1 MERHVFRIRGL
12 CAAVMAV
19 AFETAM
25 PLYAAVTVLDF
36 ETDDECAAITKRNDV
51 GANAAA
57 PFQICITNRFATSGG
72 HALWYRCSPWRNGMP
87 KWPAFTVKP
96 SVADW
101 RGYDRLVM
109 DVVSIGEPG
118 NPDGGDLVGLW
129 VMDPKG
135 DRRNRFYGSVIIPPK
150 GHARLMVNLKEPQG
164 KIDLANITSLHF
176 TTQMP
181 DGFAVAIDRL
191 TLLSPGEEPPPP
203 DGPQV
208 GRDIAPLVEA
218 GRVWRER
225 RDHERHEAREAKR
238 RALLDAAYAAGCVV
252 SPDMILGT
260 ATSMEGVRPRD
271 DFTARPIPA
280 DGLSL
285 RLARNETESLQLLVS
300 PLAED
305 LRGVRV
311 FVVGDLLSVGGEAAL
326 PAHCVACHPVGYVE
340 ITNRTPYSIGRSV
353 PCAAAPG
360 YVRVGRRPTP
370 GWWPDPILDHLDAVD
385 VRGSD
390 MQSFWVRVRC
400 QEGQPAGIYR
410 GALVVSADN
419 AAPVEIPFA
428 VRVNDFALGRTSA
441 LPLAISFWPGVSST
455 RKEYDK
461 DWEVKMAAIKAD
473 PDAPVNAWWRHER
486 EWVSFMADYLIPA
499 ISLYNYDSLCKDGSR
514 PTEEFCLR
522 GLRQLKDE
530 GRVGFVNIGY
540 WDAFYKGQSVES
552 WRKNHVER
560 LRRFLDAAKE
570 MGEESR
576 AYTYGCDEVTADNF
590 PRVAKAVEE
599 LKKEFP
605 GVPVFTTS
613 VDKDFGVGTKLSG
626 IDWFCPLTE
635 DYDVRKADAARAE
648 GRKVWWYICCEP
660 LAPYAN
666 MFVECQPIEG
676 RSLMGAQSVKFHTD
690 GFLYY
695 QIANWSTP
703 RCIEFGPFT
712 DWDPQSYL
720 NFNGDGSW
728 TRAGPDGIP
737 LPTIRLE
744 NFRDGLEDYAYAKLL
759 EQKLKELGGDCSQM
773 TTNVNCSQI
782 ANINKNLPPP
792 ETPPLQ
798 EAKPTAPRQ
807 PSNGQTVKPSN
818 RASWAQRARAAL
830 AVPREVVDTIANF
843 SGDPAVLYRWRDEMA
858 DLIEEAP

>member
-1 MERHVFRIRGL
+1 MMRILYRRL
-12 CAAVMAV
+12 CPSFAAA
-19 AFETAM
+19 AFAAAI
-25 PLYAAVTVLDF
+25 PSRAAVTVLDF
-36 ETDDECAAITKRNDV
+36 ETKAERASITKWQDV
-51 GANAAA
+51 KPDADA
-57 PFQICITNRFATSGG
+57 PFRVCATNRFATSGE
-72 HALWYRCSPWRNGMP
+72 HALWYRCAPWRDGMP

-101 RGYDRLVM
+101 RGFDRLVA
-109 DVVSIGEPG
+109 DVVSVGEPG
-118 NPDGGDLVGLW
+118 NPDGGDLISLW

-135 DRRNRFYGSVIIPPK
+135 DQKNRFHGSAVVPPK
-150 GHARLMVNLKEPQG
+150 GHSRITVNLAEPQG
-164 KIDLANITSLHF
+164 KADLSNITRLHF

-191 TLLSPGEEPPPP
+191 TLLAPGEEPPPP

-370 GWWPDPILDHLDAVD
+370 GWWPDPILDHLDAAD

-390 MQSFWVRVRC
+390 VQSFWVRARC
-400 QEGQPAGIYR
+400 PEDQPAGIYR
-410 GALVVSADN
+410 GALVVAADN
-419 AAPVEIPFA
+419 AEPVEIPFS
-428 VRVNDFALGRTSA
+428 VRVNDFALGRASA
-441 LPLAISFWPGVSST
+441 LPLAVSSWPGISES
-455 RKEYDK
+455 RKDF
-461 DWEVKMAAIKAD
+461 VKGWKEKTAAMRAD
-473 PDAPVNAWWRHER
+473 PEAPVNAWWRHER
-486 EWVSFMADYLIPA
+486 EWVSFLADYLIPVDV
-499 ISLYNYDSLCKDGSR
+499 LYNFGRKK
-514 PTEEFCLR
+514 EEFHLR
-522 GLRQLKDE
+522 AIRQLRDE
-530 GRVGFVNIGY
+530 GRLGLFNIGY

-560 LRRFLDAAKE
+560 LRRFLDAARE
-570 MGEESR
+570 LGVESR

-590 PRVAKAVEE
+590 PRVAMAVEE

-613 VDKDFGVGTKLSG
+613 VDKEFGVGTELSG

-635 DYDVRKADAARAE
+635 DYDVKKADAARAE
-648 GRKVWWYICCEP
+648 GRKVWWYICCGP

-666 MFVECQPIEG
+666 MFVESQPIEG
-676 RSLMGAQSVKFHTD
+676 RSLMGAQSVKYRPD

-703 RCIEFGPFT
+703 RCIASDAFT
-712 DWDPQSYL
+712 DWDAQTYR

-728 TRAGPDGIP
+728 TRVGPDGIP
-737 LPTIRLE
+737 IPTIRLE
-744 NFRDGLEDYAYAKLL
+744 NFRDGLEDYAYAKIL
-759 EQKLKELGGDCSQM
+759 EEKLREIENGKLKIENEGDG
-773 TTNVNCSQI
+773 
-782 ANINKNLPPP
+782 
-792 ETPPLQ
+792 
-798 EAKPTAPRQ
+798 Q
-807 PSNGQTVKPSN
+807 PSNC
-818 RASWAQRARAAL
+818 ASWAQRAREAL
-830 AVPREVVDTIANF
+830 AVPRSLVDTTANF
-843 SGDPAVLYRWRDEMA
+843 SDDPAALYRWRDEIA
-858 DLIEEAP
+858 DLIEAAK